1 MFDVR
6 SIDTQQV
13 QPYGIAMRQ
22 FLKTL
27 DEGRVYPGIWGGY
40 QIVPP
45 LHLSKKKSRGPIGIL
60 SGVIA
65 KRYASIQIYIFNQI
79 VHGDIPCERTLGQY
93 IYINKP
99 RGRSGGVP
107 PTPSDQPGI
116 GPWFYT

>member
-45 LHLSKKKSRGPIGIL
+45 LHLSKKKSRGQIGIL

-79 VHGDIPCERTLGQY
+79 VQGDISCERTLGQY

-107 PTPSDQPGI
+107 LRLQTNLV
-116 GPWFYT
+116 